1 MISYG
6 NTVPNIVIHVLVINW
21 LMAVS
26 RYSYPVL
33 LLHLLGR
40 LSSGSDVS
48 AKSVC
53 INDSV
58 QLFSS
63 IQINHSDTTV
73 TLYKNSDK
81 QRPIAWWTS
90 INHTIKQ
97 ENVVMDEHR
106 NIWIIN
112 AHLLDEGNY
121 IIKYDIRN
129 GNALKFEVKLSI
141 IVAPTTSCQPTVR
154 RVDNILKAS
163 LESGDC
169 GIPKVSVYWL
179 EYIGVIYE
187 GKDLAQLPPGREAGI
202 YYACIEGPALSCI
215 RSSHL
220 SSDYC
225 FPYRIKESRRQE
237 EGNRDERT
245 QLQRAQANDP
255 MN

>member
-1 MISYG
+1 
-6 NTVPNIVIHVLVINW
+6 
-21 LMAVS
+21 
-26 RYSYPVL
+26 
-33 LLHLLGR
+33 
-40 LSSGSDVS
+40 
-48 AKSVC
+48 
-53 INDSV
+53 
-58 QLFSS
+58 
-63 IQINHSDTTV
+63 
-73 TLYKNSDK
+73 
-81 QRPIAWWTS
+81 
-90 INHTIKQ
+90 
-97 ENVVMDEHR
+97 MDEHR

-225 FPYRIKESRRQE
+225 FPYRIKESTSQTDNGGSKTQTSTDVRKDGLHSMIVAVIVIQIIWPLLLLSAVILYRKYKVNSRRQE